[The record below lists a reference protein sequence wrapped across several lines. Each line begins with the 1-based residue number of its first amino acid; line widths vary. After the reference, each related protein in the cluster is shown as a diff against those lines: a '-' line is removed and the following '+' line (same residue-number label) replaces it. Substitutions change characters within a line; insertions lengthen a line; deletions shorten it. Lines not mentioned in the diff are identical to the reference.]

1 MQFFSSLA
9 DFTPDAVTG
18 ALAAGFAMLR
28 GERTARYATA
38 IAKAALCTKS
48 GGLTMKAAACLN
60 KSVDALLS
68 ENNALCR
75 QLASL
80 QARASELI
88 QKRSA
93 EVEQLNTVV
102 EFLNVELHHRDA
114 MILFLQTKLQEFRKM
129 TELPAG
135 GRADNQLVC
144 K

>member
-1 MQFFSSLA
+1 
-9 DFTPDAVTG
+9 
-18 ALAAGFAMLR
+18 
-28 GERTARYATA
+28 
-38 IAKAALCTKS
+38 
-48 GGLTMKAAACLN
+48 MKAAACLN

>member
-1 MQFFSSLA
+1 MQQENCSLVKA
-9 DFTPDAVTG
+9 SLCVTQ
-18 ALAAGFAMLR
+18 
-28 GERTARYATA
+28 
-38 IAKAALCTKS
+38 
-48 GGLTMKAAACLN
+48 TM
-60 KSVDALLS
+60 DTLLI
-68 ENNALCR
+68 ENDALCR
-75 QLASL
+75 QLAKL
-80 QARASELI
+80 QQRASELI